1 MPKLIIACPAIPYTA
16 SGKKVELAVKK
27 KIHGKEVKNT
37 GALSNP
43 GALGFFGSP
52 EVLTQLAKC

>member
-1 MPKLIIACPAIPYTA
+1 MACPAIPYTA

-27 KIHGKEVKNT
+27 KVHGKDVHNT

-43 GALGFFGSP
+43 EALDFFGSA
-52 EVLTQLAKC
+52 EVLAALSKC